1 MRFGARVCHAR
12 TLWDLFCGPTLPLTD
27 FGKGKTCYL
36 VVVQQFVSTKYQK
49 ALFDKT
55 SEKEYMHAL
64 AKLRPV
70 QGKAT
75 PRSDNDDP

>member
-36 VVVQQFVSTKYQK
+36 VVVQQFVSTKY
-49 ALFDKT
+49 
-55 SEKEYMHAL
+55 
-64 AKLRPV
+64 
-70 QGKAT
+70 
-75 PRSDNDDP
+75 